1 MRYIEVIPRVSALVA
16 AAALVG
22 ATTSAPSPAATSV
35 PLYTRAGTES
45 CLAALSNAVVG
56 LPPTTPPVPATLFV
70 YALSQ
75 DDVSTWGVGQAR
87 PRPHSQLGT
96 WDGDK
101 SYEGIILSFFK
112 SVDDARASFK
122 SVAWLYGG
130 KLIRN
135 VVVTWDQK
143 AVPTPS
149 MRKAVLGCLRAGLA
163 ARHPTN
169 PPPPATLAT
178 FAGGWG
184 GHTRGLS
191 ITATGRGSEDTDD
204 GCCTHVYRL
213 TFQILSVSG
222 TLTRGAAVY
231 RVTSFKRYGAGVR
244 QLHPGDTGKLV
255 LKDGI
260 VTNTLTGVFFC
271 SDPAWGATGACGA

>member
-1 MRYIEVIPRVSALVA
+1 MLVIPRVSALVA

-22 ATTSAPSPAATSV
+22 ATTSATSPAAASV
-35 PLYTRAGTES
+35 ALYTRAATES

-75 DDVSTWGVGQAR
+75 DDVSTWGVGQTR
-87 PRPHSQLGT
+87 PQPHTQLGI
-96 WDGDK
+96 WYGDK

-112 SVDDARASFK
+112 SVEDARASFK
-122 SVAWLYGG
+122 SLAWLYGG
-130 KLIRN
+130 RLIRN
-135 VVVTWDQK
+135 VVITWDQK
-143 AVPTPS
+143 AVPTPFVRS
-149 MRKAVLGCLRAGLA
+149 TVLRCLRPGVA
-163 ARHPTN
+163 AKRPTN

-191 ITATGRGSEDTDD
+191 ITATGSGIEDTDD
-204 GCCTHVYRL
+204 GCCTHVYHL

-231 RVTSFKRYGAGVR
+231 RVTSFKRYEPGVR
-244 QLHPGDTGKLV
+244 PLHPGETGKLV

-271 SDPAWGATGACGA
+271 SDPAWGATGSCGA